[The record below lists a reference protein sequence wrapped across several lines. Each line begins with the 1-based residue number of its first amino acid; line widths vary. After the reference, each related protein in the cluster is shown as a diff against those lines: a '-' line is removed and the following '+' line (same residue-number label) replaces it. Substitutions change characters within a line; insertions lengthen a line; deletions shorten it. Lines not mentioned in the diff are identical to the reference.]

1 MKLTKN
7 TNAIRLPHPKCHEP
21 SRPYRNVNWES
32 FTQDVF
38 GGMTPSDAYREH
50 YPHCRGWKSVSIHVA
65 ASKLRAKVAPRI
77 EWLQEQVASNAILTK
92 TKLAEELSRMFLVT
106 IADFLSLDQDGEPF
120 VQITKESMACM
131 ALKKIKAKK
140 IVDDAGNTVMGI
152 HLYEIELESK
162 VPVAVAL
169 AKLMGYDKA
178 DKNQASYNDI
188 CKALIEQLAP
198 PVPDDQ
204 RTPITG

>member
-1 MKLTKN
+1 LKLTKN
-7 TNAIRLPHPKCHEP
+7 TNAKRHPKCHEP

-50 YPHCRGWKSVSIHVA
+50 YPHCRVWKSESIHVA

-92 TKLAEELSRMFLVT
+92 TQLAEELSRMFLVT
-106 IADFLSLDQDGEPF
+106 IADFLSLDQDGELF

-131 ALKKIKAKK
+131 ALKKIKTKK

-169 AKLMGYDKA
+169 AKLMGYDKEPDFVM
-178 DKNQASYNDI
+178 DKHTFY
-188 CKALIEQLAP
+188 KQLMDELVP
-198 PVPDDQ
+198 PIPDHL
-204 RTPITG
+204 RTPQTG